1 MFKLGYFT
9 KIIDLTVEYWI
20 YGVLYFFI
28 CEINYYLH
36 ENSETFYDLWSF
48 FLFWNPFIS
57 LGSSQVPPKHQ
68 GSIPTSL
75 RLSLSSRQF
84 ACDTLQTFI
93 RVPFPLHISFL
104 CLVLRFQQTSRLRCS
119 LISWMDLSY
128 TPTMSVW
135 TTGGCTDQSILVI
148 INSTLLRRADIWQL
162 IIYCQFLL
170 WGERFVDTPTCIF
183 LHFAIHFW
191 YTLSH

>member
-1 MFKLGYFT
+1 MESYIFS
-9 KIIDLTVEYWI
+9 
-20 YGVLYFFI
+20 I

-36 ENSETFYDLWSF
+36 ENSETFSDLWSF
-48 FLFWNPFIS
+48 LVWNPLIS
-57 LGSSQVPPKHQ
+57 LGSSQVPLKHW
-68 GSIPTSL
+68 GSISTSL
-75 RLSLSSRQF
+75 CLSLSSRQF

-93 RVPFPLHISFL
+93 MVPFPLHVSFL
-104 CLVLRFQQTSRLRCS
+104 CLVPRFQQPSRLRCS

-135 TTGGCTDQSILVI
+135 NTGCYSGQSILVI

-162 IIYCQFLL
+162 IIFSLFVF
-170 WGERFVDTPTCIF
+170 WGERFVDTPNMYIFTFFLF

-191 YTLSH
+191 HTLSL